1 MLALSNGGSRMS
13 HAHTV
18 KEKPPLL
25 ITKRGGVMQEMPEV
39 ATRTFPCL
47 GNALAEKGGAGAISL
62 HKIYAMKLYC
72 A

>member
-1 MLALSNGGSRMS
+1 
-13 HAHTV
+13 
-18 KEKPPLL
+18 
-25 ITKRGGVMQEMPEV
+25 MQEMPEV

-47 GNALAEKGGAGAISL
+47 GNILAEKGGAGAISL

>member
-1 MLALSNGGSRMS
+1 
-13 HAHTV
+13 
-18 KEKPPLL
+18 
-25 ITKRGGVMQEMPEV
+25 MQEMPEA

-47 GNALAEKGGAGAISL
+47 GNILAEKGGAGAISL